1 MRGGILGWL
10 SGGRVLI
17 ILFVVMLLIGAGF
30 YFVMEAIDGPLLDM
44 IASGEAAMVR
54 LNGMDVYQRTA
65 HFRATVTLDI
75 AFPLVYGMFFIGLLS
90 RLAWRW
96 RWVLIWVPLV
106 AMLADLSE
114 NLLQAMALSGSAP
127 EILHAKDVVTPL
139 KGGALLLTVALC
151 APLAIAALIKYY
163 KAKKI
168 A

>member
-30 YFVMEAIDGPLLDM
+30 YFVMQAIDGPLLDM

-65 HFRATVTLDI
+65 HFRATVTLDV
-75 AFPLVYGMFFIGLLS
+75 AYPLVYGMFFIGLLS

-106 AMLADLSE
+106 AVLADLSE

-139 KGGALLLTVALC
+139 KAGAFILTIALC
-151 APLAIAALIKYY
+151 ALLAIAAFYKHF